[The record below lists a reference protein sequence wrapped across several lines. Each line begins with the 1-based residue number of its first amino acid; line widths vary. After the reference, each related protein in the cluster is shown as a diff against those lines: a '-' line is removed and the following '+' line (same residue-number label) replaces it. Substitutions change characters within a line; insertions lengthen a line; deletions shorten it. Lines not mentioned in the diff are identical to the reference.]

1 MVGLGRP
8 VSLNR
13 KNVSKACMYAYWSS
27 GITNI
32 SYNDVIKSSKLSK
45 ASIYKLFNNEDDLQ
59 AETLTYYMKYD
70 NLIFDQI
77 SNSEDLFQF
86 MQIINDYKFSNN
98 MKYCYFMI
106 SYTERYKVGKKT
118 RAIINK
124 LANNMKKMLN
134 DLIKKH
140 LEKYCNKK
148 NMIKTIKLS
157 NYIFNFLTFIMLLYR
172 NKVSESEI
180 SMYKQSLYQL
190 VKNISNNKNNS
201 TFY

>member
-1 MVGLGRP
+1 MVNLGRP

-13 KNVSKACMYAYWSS
+13 RNASEACMYAYWSS

-45 ASIYKLFNNEDDLQ
+45 GSIYKLFNNEDDLQ
-59 AETLTYYMKYD
+59 AETLTYYTKYD

-77 SNSEDLFQF
+77 RNAEDLFQF
-86 MQIINDYKFSNN
+86 MKMMNDYKFSNN

-124 LANNMKKMLN
+124 IANNVKKILN
-134 DLIKKH
+134 DVIKKH
-140 LEKYCNKK
+140 LEKHCNKK
-148 NMIKTIKLS
+148 NKIKTIKLA
-157 NYIFNFLTFIMLLYR
+157 NYIFNTLTFIMLLQR
-172 NKVSESEI
+172 NKVSDSEI
-180 SMYKQSLYQL
+180 NMYKETLYQL
-190 VKNISNNKNNS
+190 VKNVSNNKNN
-201 TFY
+201 FMFN